1 MTTFEIILTVIL
13 IGAALFACGMAAFH
27 IIKTKLSFEEKM
39 CKAHREIWMY
49 YQNNIDK
56 LSHLFDDTDEEP
68 NADERQ
74 FLDFLFIHMEL
85 GFKLKRYDMKPR
97 ITKYKEDWQDIL
109 SHKKIRKYWEMTKQF
124 RPNAMVK
131 AIEKLIKD

>member
-49 YQNNIDK
+49 YQNNIGK
-56 LSHLFDDTDEEP
+56 LSHLFDDTDGDLTPEET
-68 NADERQ
+68 Q
-74 FLDFLFIHMEL
+74 FLDFIFIHMEL
-85 GFKLKRYDMKPR
+85 GFKLKRYDMMPR
-97 ITKYKEDWQDIL
+97 ITKYKEDWQNL
-109 SHKKIRKYWEMTKQF
+109 FSHKKIRKYWEMTKQF
-124 RPNAMVK
+124 RPKAMVK
-131 AIEKLIKD
+131 TIEKLIND